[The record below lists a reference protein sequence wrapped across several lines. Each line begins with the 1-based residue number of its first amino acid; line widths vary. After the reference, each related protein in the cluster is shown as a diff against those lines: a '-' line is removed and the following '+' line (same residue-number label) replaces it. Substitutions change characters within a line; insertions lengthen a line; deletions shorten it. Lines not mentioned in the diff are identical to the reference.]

1 MKMNGEEL
9 IPASRER
16 VWAALNDPEVLKA
29 AIPGCESITKTSPT
43 AFEATVVAKVGPVK
57 AKFGGDVTL
66 SKLNPPESYVISG
79 QGKGGAAGFA
89 KGGASV
95 NLAEA
100 EGGTLLSYTVDAQV
114 GGKLAQIGSRLI
126 DSSARKMAGDFF
138 KRFAKLAASDMEI
151 AGEKKPAAKAK
162 TKAKTKA
169 KPAAKSKAATKAKAA
184 PKAETAAK
192 TAAATRTKAPAKA
205 AAATKAKAP
214 AKAAAAT
221 RTKAPAKAAAATR
234 TKAPAK
240 AAAATKAKA
249 PAKTKAA
256 AKTATGPARKSPR
269 VAPSAAAA
277 QPAPAAQPAAA
288 PTPPAPTPAPAPT
301 TRSNGWIWV
310 VAAAVILL
318 IYLYF
323 HRA

>member
-16 VWAALNDPEVLKA
+16 VWAALNDPEVLKQ
-29 AIPGCESITKTSPT
+29 AIPGCESITKKSPT

-66 SKLNPPESYVISG
+66 SKLNPPVSYVISG

-89 KGGASV
+89 KGGASI

-100 EGGTLLSYTVDAQV
+100 EGGTLLSYDVDAQV

-151 AGEKKPAAKAK
+151 AGEKKPAAKTRAK
-162 TKAKTKA
+162 PTTRAKASTKA
-169 KPAAKSKAATKAKAA
+169 KPATEAEAPAKAKAA
-184 PKAETAAK
+184 PKTR
-192 TAAATRTKAPAKA
+192 ATTKA
-205 AAATKAKAP
+205 AAATK
-214 AKAAAAT
+214 T
-221 RTKAPAKAAAATR
+221 
-234 TKAPAK
+234 
-240 AAAATKAKA
+240 KA

-256 AKTATGPARKSPR
+256 ARTATKPARKSAR
-269 VAPSAAAA
+269 VARPAAEAPAA
-277 QPAPAAQPAAA
+277 PASQPAPAPVAA
-288 PTPPAPTPAPAPT
+288 APAPT
-301 TRSNGWIWV
+301 TKSAAKPTAKSNGWIWV